1 MKQEIEYSVREQT
14 LKNKTVQDAID
25 AAELIMKINKRYEG
39 TNLNVLQK
47 RKLKPSDQIT
57 IVELN
62 KISEQ
67 ILWDSGYYYSRKAAW
82 WITLNKC

>member
-25 AAELIMKINKRYEG
+25 AAELIMKVNKRHDG
-39 TNLNVLQK
+39 TNLTVLQK

-67 ILWDSGYYYSRKAAW
+67 ILWDSGYYYSRKAA
-82 WITLNKC
+82 

>member
-25 AAELIMKINKRYEG
+25 AAELIMKVNKRYDG

-47 RKLKPSDQIT
+47 RKLKTTDQIT

-67 ILWDSGYYYSRKAAW
+67 ILWDSGYYYSRKAA
-82 WITLNKC
+82 

>member
-25 AAELIMKINKRYEG
+25 AAELIMKINKRYDG
-39 TNLNVLQK
+39 TNISVLQK
-47 RKLKPSDQIT
+47 RKLKPTDQIT

-67 ILWDSGYYYSRKAAW
+67 ILWDSGYYYSRKAAA
-82 WITLNKC
+82 

>member
-67 ILWDSGYYYSRKAAW
+67 ILWDSGYYYSRKAAA
-82 WITLNKC
+82 

>member
-25 AAELIMKINKRYEG
+25 AAELIMKVNKRYDG
-39 TNLNVLQK
+39 TNLTVLQK
-47 RKLKPSDQIT
+47 RKLKPTDQIT

-67 ILWDSGYYYSRKAAW
+67 ILWDSGYYYSRKAA
-82 WITLNKC
+82 

>member
-1 MKQEIEYSVREQT
+1 MKQEIEYSLREQT

-47 RKLKPSDQIT
+47 RELKPSDQIT

-67 ILWDSGYYYSRKAAW
+67 ILWDSGYYYSRKAA
-82 WITLNKC
+82 

>member
-1 MKQEIEYSVREQT
+1 MKQEIEYSLREQT

-67 ILWDSGYYYSRKAAW
+67 ILWDSGYYYSRKAA
-82 WITLNKC
+82 

>member
-67 ILWDSGYYYSRKAAW
+67 ILWDSGYYYSRKAA
-82 WITLNKC
+82 